1 MPRLR
6 TREQPPAVVT
16 ERFGDFDALEEAAE
30 EALAREEEA
39 VLAEGGLTV
48 TMAEPAA
55 DLIAKRGGCR
65 SA

>member
-16 ERFGDFDALEEAAE
+16 ECFAV
-30 EALAREEEA
+30 EA
-39 VLAEGGLTV
+39 VLAEGVPTV

-55 DLIAKRGGCR
+55 DLFAERDGR
-65 SA
+65 RNA